1 MFRQISLLAMISTVA
16 SGELHY
22 TGEGMAHTHERF
34 SAGKCNFMY
43 DPGVGN
49 YYAAL
54 NSDQWDSPLNCGRCI
69 EVSSENS
76 TSSVTVFVV
85 DECTECEDE
94 GLGLSPLI
102 YKQLTHSD
110 TPQSLT
116 WTFVD
121 CPVSGNIE
129 YCTNR
134 LSNTSW
140 LAVQPAN
147 SVTGVAE
154 MKIDNQSA
162 VIVDSGYYFLL
173 DKGFNVN
180 LSAVNIE
187 LTSLSGETISEVLP
201 LNPGNCTAGTSNF
214 GEHEANADFDTLKSG
229 GDDYKAGKVTP
240 PDDSTPISTRSDATS
255 SGSSLLFVIP
265 VLLVF
270 VGGLVATYW
279 FRRRRTLAQST
290 SDNKAVAGTFG
301 TLGSPVHTK
310 QTIAKI

>member
-1 MFRQISLLAMISTVA
+1 MFRQIALLAMISSVA
-16 SGELHY
+16 TADSY
-22 TGEGMAHTHERF
+22 TGEGMAYTHERF

-76 TSSVTVFVV
+76 TSSVTVFIV
-85 DECTECEDE
+85 DECAECEDE
-94 GLGLSPLI
+94 GLGLSPLV
-102 YKQLTHSD
+102 YRQLTHSD
-110 TPQSLT
+110 SPQSLT

-147 SVTGVAE
+147 SITGVAE

-162 VIVDSGYYFLL
+162 DIVDSGYYFLL
-173 DKGFNVN
+173 DRGLNVN
-180 LSAVNIE
+180 LSAVTIE
-187 LTSLSGETISEVLP
+187 LTSLSGETISQVLP
-201 LNPGNCTAGTSNF
+201 LNPGNCTAGSSNF
-214 GEHEANADFDTLKSG
+214 EANEANADFNTLESG
-229 GDDYKAGKVTP
+229 DDDYKAGKVTP
-240 PDDSTPISTRSDATS
+240 PDDSAPISARSDVTS
-255 SGSSLLFVIP
+255 SGSSLLLVIP
-265 VLLVF
+265 VLLIV
-270 VGGLVATYW
+270 VGGLVAAYW
-279 FRRRRTLAQST
+279 FRRRRKLAQRI
-290 SDNKAVAGTFG
+290 DGNKAVFGSFG
-301 TLGSPVHTK
+301 TLGSPVRTK
-310 QTIAKI
+310 ETIAKI